1 MDELIMPIRQEQAT
15 VPGHAAIREDGISL
29 KSKLHRAER
38 LGRLKAYGLILPLL
52 LFILLTFLAPIALM
66 LFESVDNPVVV
77 EVAPKTVAAVKA
89 WNHAENPSV
98 PESLYATLAEEL
110 KRGAEAG
117 TVSKLATRLNYERDG
132 MRTLIMRTARKIDGI
147 ESGPW
152 KDEFLAIDQRWGKY
166 ETWTLIQHY
175 GAPYTLGYYLD
186 ALDLHYDANGSVVR
200 QAEDIRLYADV
211 FGRTIWMSALVTVL
225 CILLGYPVAYLLT
238 NLPARTSNLLM
249 IMVLLP
255 FWTSLL
261 VRTTAWVVILQ
272 SNGLLNDLM
281 MHIGLIDHRVQLIF
295 NRFGVI
301 VTMTQILLP
310 FMILSLYSVMKN
322 ISPVYVRAA
331 RSLGANP
338 VLAFWRVYVPQTI
351 PGIGAGG
358 LLVFILALGYYIT
371 PALVGGPKD
380 QMASY
385 FIADN
390 VNRSLNWGLASALGG
405 LLLAGVMGLYVI
417 YNRLVGVNA
426 MKLG

>member
-1 MDELIMPIRQEQAT
+1 MEKVSVPLVMEQADRR
-15 VPGHAAIREDGISL
+15 PGVAPGVGSSL
-29 KSKLHRAER
+29 KTKLRQAER
-38 LGRLKAYGLILPLL
+38 MGRLKAYGLIFPLL
-52 LFILLTFLAPIALM
+52 LFIFITFLAPIGLM
-66 LFESVDNPVVV
+66 LFQSIDNPPVV
-77 EVAPKTVAAVKA
+77 ETIPKTMAALKS
-89 WNHAENPSV
+89 WNYKTGPML
-98 PESLYATLAEEL
+98 PESLYATFAEEL
-110 KRGAEAG
+110 KRGAQDG
-117 TVSKLATRLNYERDG
+117 SVSKLATRLNYESDG
-132 MRTLIMRTARKIDGI
+132 MRTLIMHTARKIDQA
-147 ESGPW
+147 ETGPW
-152 KDEFLAIDQRWGKY
+152 KDRFLAINQSWAMP

-175 GAPYTLGYYLD
+175 GNPYTLGYYLD
-186 ALDLHYDANGSVVR
+186 ALDLRYDAAGSVAR
-200 QAEDIRLYADV
+200 QPEDLRLYVDV
-211 FGRTIWMSALVTVL
+211 FGRTIWLSVVVTALCL
-225 CILLGYPVAYLLT
+225 LLGYPIAYLLT
-238 NLPARTSNLLM
+238 SLPAKTSNLLM

-272 SNGLLNDLM
+272 SNGLLNDFLI
-281 MHIGLIDHRVQLIF
+281 HVGLIDHRVQLIF
-295 NRFGVI
+295 NRFGVV

-338 VLAFWRVYVPQTI
+338 VVAFWRVYVPQTV

-371 PALVGGPKD
+371 PALVGGPND

-385 FIADN
+385 FIADH

>member
-1 MDELIMPIRQEQAT
+1 MGKLIMPTAQEQAA
-15 VPGHAAIREDGISL
+15 VRGGMAMEDGGISL

-38 LGRLKAYGLILPLL
+38 MGRLKAYGLILPLL
-52 LFILLTFLAPIALM
+52 LFILVTFLAPIAMM
-66 LFESVDNPVVV
+66 LFESVDNPAVV
-77 EVAPKTVAAVKA
+77 ETIPKTVAAVKS
-89 WNHAENPSV
+89 WNHVENPSV

-110 KRGAEAG
+110 KRGTEAG

-132 MRTLIMRTARKIDGI
+132 MRTLIMRTARKVDSIDA
-147 ESGPW
+147 GPW
-152 KDEFLAIDQRWGKY
+152 KDQFLTIDQRWAKQ
-166 ETWTLIQHY
+166 ETWALIQQY
-175 GAPYTLGYYLD
+175 GEPYTLGYYLD
-186 ALDLHYDANGSVVR
+186 ALDLHYDAKGSIVR
-200 QAEDIRLYADV
+200 QPEDIRLYIDV
-211 FGRTIWMSALVTVL
+211 FGRTIWMSVLVTTL

-249 IMVLLP
+249 ILVLLP

-272 SNGLLNDLM
+272 SNGLLNDLLIR
-281 MHIGLIDHRVQLIF
+281 IGLIDHRVQLIF

-338 VLAFWRVYVPQTI
+338 VLAFWRVYVPQTV

-371 PALVGGPKD
+371 PALVGGPND

-385 FIADN
+385 FIADH

>member
-1 MDELIMPIRQEQAT
+1 MPAAQGQA
-15 VPGHAAIREDGISL
+15 AARGGMAMQDNGISL

-38 LGRLKAYGLILPLL
+38 MGRLKAYGLILPLL
-52 LFILLTFLAPIALM
+52 LFILVTFLAPIAMM
-66 LFESVDNPVVV
+66 LFESVDNPAVV
-77 EVAPKTVAAVKA
+77 ETIPKTVAAVKL
-89 WNHAENPSV
+89 WNHVENPSV
-98 PESLYATLAEEL
+98 PEALYATLAEEL
-110 KRGAEAG
+110 KRGTEAG
-117 TVSKLATRLNYERDG
+117 TVSKLATRLNYEHDG
-132 MRTLIMRTARKIDGI
+132 MRTLIMRTARKVDSIDA
-147 ESGPW
+147 GPW
-152 KDEFLAIDQRWGKY
+152 KDQFLTIDQRWAKQ
-166 ETWTLIQHY
+166 ETWALIQQY
-175 GAPYTLGYYLD
+175 GEPYTLGYYLD
-186 ALDLHYDANGSVVR
+186 ALDLHYDAKGAIVR
-200 QAEDIRLYADV
+200 QPEDIRLYLDV
-211 FGRTIWMSALVTVL
+211 FGRTIWMSVLVTTL

-249 IMVLLP
+249 ILVLLP

-272 SNGLLNDLM
+272 SNGLLNDFLIR
-281 MHIGLIDHRVQLIF
+281 IGLIDHRVQLIF

-338 VLAFWRVYVPQTI
+338 VLAFWRVYVPQTV

-371 PALVGGPKD
+371 PALVGGPND